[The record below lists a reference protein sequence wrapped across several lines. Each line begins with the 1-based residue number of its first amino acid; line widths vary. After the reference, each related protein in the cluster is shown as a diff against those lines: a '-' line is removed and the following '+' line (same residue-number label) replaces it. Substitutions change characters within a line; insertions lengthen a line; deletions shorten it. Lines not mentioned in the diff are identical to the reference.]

1 MRALG
6 ALYAVVPVDARTLPV
21 GSATRRHR
29 TMTDY
34 QRETLRESTTTPY
47 AQAEVH
53 TKERHMTGGPT
64 TGEVIR
70 RLVALAFGVL
80 QGLLL
85 LRIVLLLLIA
95 NRGND
100 IVAFILGVTN
110 PFVEPFRG
118 MFQLDAVRAEGVFL
132 DIAAI
137 VALIGWTLIEGLVIA
152 ALSLRARRGEDATA

>member
-1 MRALG
+1 MA
-6 ALYAVVPVDARTLPV
+6 
-21 GSATRRHR
+21 
-29 TMTDY
+29 DY
-34 QRETLRESTTTPY
+34 QRETYRESTTTPY

-53 TKERHMTGGPT
+53 STERHMTGGPT
-64 TGEVIR
+64 AGEVIR
-70 RLVALAFGVL
+70 RVVALAFGVL

-118 MFQLDAVRAEGVFL
+118 MFQLDAVRAEGAFL

-137 VALIGWTLIEGLVIA
+137 VALIGLTLIEGLVIA
-152 ALSLRARRGEDATA
+152 ALSLGARRGEDATA